1 VLAALG
7 LDEDED
13 VVYGHLAGV
22 VSASAEEVSGA
33 LGMSADRT
41 FAALRRLVDRGFAHR
56 LSDVGPARYTA
67 ASPDTIAE
75 LITQHLGE
83 LHRAQESL
91 GRIAARYRAQQRALD
106 GGGLFEVIRG
116 SDTLGQQT
124 KNMVRTARFE
134 VLNMVKP
141 PIIALRSRERVQ
153 PSESVRNRVIFET
166 EALDAPGAIDA
177 IRQGARPQDEVRV
190 HTKLP
195 VKMLAIDR
203 SVALVPV
210 AQADSTPVG
219 VLIHESA
226 VLDAFLSLFDY
237 VWATSVRLHVGGGN
251 GTGPLGAA
259 DRHLLSLLLSGLTD
273 EAIAVHLHVSERTV
287 QRRVRSL
294 MESASVRTRMQLAW
308 EAARQG
314 WV

>member
-1 VLAALG
+1 MLGSLG
-7 LDEDED
+7 LSKDED

-33 LGMSADRT
+33 LGMSADQT

-56 LSDVGPARYTA
+56 LGDVGPARYTA
-67 ASPDTIAE
+67 ASPDTLAE
-75 LITQHLGE
+75 LITQQLGE

-91 GRIAARYRAQQRALD
+91 GRISAQYRARQRALD

-116 SDTLGQQT
+116 SDALGQRT
-124 KNMVRTARFE
+124 KDMVRTARFE

-141 PIIALRSRERVQ
+141 PIIAMRVGERVL
-153 PSESVRNRVIFET
+153 PADSVHGRVIYET
-166 EALDAPGAIDA
+166 EALDGPGAMDA
-177 IRQGARPQDEVRV
+177 IRQTVRRRDELRV

-210 AQADSTPVG
+210 AQADTTPVG

-237 VWATSVRLHVGGGN
+237 VWATSVRLHVGDGN
-251 GTGPLGAA
+251 GAGPLGAS

-273 EAIAVHLHVSERTV
+273 EAIAAHLHVSERTV

-314 WV
+314 WA